1 MEADKILSSDTEKVG
16 CEVWK
21 PIKGYEGKYEIS
33 NYGNVRNA
41 KNLIL
46 TPMDNGNG
54 YMVVG
59 LKNKGSRKNFY
70 IHRLV
75 ACAFIPNEENL
86 PEVNHKDYNPK
97 NNHISNLEWITRKG
111 NVQYSA
117 EHRKKPRRCNRS
129 STGESY
135 ICKRGNKFRVTI
147 WHKFDRQFHS
157 LEEAILARDKILKE
171 LNYE

>member
-1 MEADKILSSDTEKVG
+1 METEKILSSDMEKVG

-21 PIKGYEGKYEIS
+21 PISGYEGIYEIS
-33 NYGNVRNA
+33 NCGNVRNS

-46 TPMDNGNG
+46 TPTDNGKG

-59 LKNKGSRKNFY
+59 LKNKGSRKNY
-70 IHRLV
+70 YVHRLV

-86 PEVNHKDYNPK
+86 PEVNHKDFNRQ

-111 NVQYSA
+111 NMQYSV
-117 EHRKKPRRCNRS
+117 ENLKRPRRCNRS

-147 WHKFDRQFHS
+147 WHKFDRLFS
-157 LEEAILARDKILKE
+157 TLDEAINARDQILKE
-171 LNYE
+171 LNYQ